1 MNKPSPEDTAAQCRH
16 YAMCKIDYLGTG
28 LCPAGRHHHFVSHYP
43 QGRMDIYAALAG
55 GKLPVTR
62 GLVEI
67 AAACTICGIC
77 DMQCHFA
84 TQLRPL
90 PVVRALKEYVANFLE
105 TGQPVDTPA
114 DSVLVELR
122 GIVGEKW
129 ATNDPAHCIAYAA
142 DPCPVSV
149 ETLPRWVVLPTS
161 TREVS
166 EIMKIVHREKLEY
179 AVRGN
184 GSSVMGFVLSPGLV
198 MDTARLDTLEFDAAN
213 WCVRV
218 GAGVSAF
225 ALQKAA
231 RARGFRV
238 NAAEPAALYCAN
250 IMCSGIFSLFSSSYG
265 TAADNI
271 LDAEFVTP
279 EGGVF
284 RLGEKNAPNLYAFE
298 KADLPQPGICTEAV
312 VRLHPVTDD
321 ESAVAVP
328 FADLPAAIRYARE
341 LNQRG
346 IGIGI
351 GILGGEYLSTFT
363 APSRELARSVKDA
376 FSKEL
381 GIAYLVIVLGDRFAL
396 DAARELAPTVIE
408 TEVMRTLILGMPA
421 LVEKGILDILQGL
434 EGEKPPYEL
443 LAAPG
448 MLPLIE
454 AALDPGAEKL
464 ASVVD
469 PDLIDAY
476 RDLYE
481 RPEMTDMLW
490 LNTFRIVSAR
500 MGRDG
505 HVVAFIVY
513 VPLDDEELIEELHL
527 AFARVARE
535 NRVRGDFGFLT
546 PLDRGRMA
554 VLEWDMYL
562 DHTDPGQVVKMQQAM
577 AETGRMITEF
587 SHRDPRVLW
596 IRYVFNQGFSRKESF
611 LYHGARRE

>member
-1 MNKPSPEDTAAQCRH
+1 MNTQSPEHTAAQCRH

-28 LCPAGRHHHFVSHYP
+28 LCPAGRKHHFVSHYP

-67 AAACTICGIC
+67 AAACTLCGIC

-90 PVVRALKEYVANFLE
+90 PVVRALKEYVTQFLK
-105 TGQPVDTPA
+105 TGQPVDTPS
-114 DSVLVELR
+114 DSVLEELQ

-129 ATNDPAHCIAYAA
+129 ASNDPAHCIAYAS

-149 ETLPRWVVLPTS
+149 ETRPRWVALPAS
-161 TREVS
+161 TQEIS
-166 EIMKIVHREKLEY
+166 EIMKLVHREKLEY

-184 GSSVMGFVLSPGLV
+184 GSSVMGFVLSQGLV
-198 MDTARLDTLEFDAAN
+198 IDTARLDTMAFDAPN

-218 GAGVSAF
+218 GAGISAF

-231 RARGFRV
+231 SARGFRV

-279 EGGVF
+279 EGGIF
-284 RLGEKNAPNLYAFE
+284 RLGEKKAPNLYAFE

-363 APSRELARSVKDA
+363 APTRELARAAKDA

-396 DAARELAPTVIE
+396 DAARKLAPAVIDKE
-408 TEVMRTLILGMPA
+408 IMRTLILGMPA
-421 LVEKGILDILQGL
+421 LVGNGILDILRGM
-434 EGEKPPYEL
+434 EGDKPPFEL

-448 MLPLIE
+448 MAPLIE
-454 AALDPGAEKL
+454 AALDPGPEAF

-476 RDLYE
+476 RELYE

-490 LNTFRIVSAR
+490 LNTFRIISAR

-513 VPLDDEELIEELHL
+513 VPLDDEALIEELHL
-527 AFARVARE
+527 AFTQVAVE
-535 NRVRGDFGFLT
+535 NGVRGDFGFLT

-562 DHTDPGQVVKMQQAM
+562 DHTDPVQVAKMQQAM
-577 AETGRMITEF
+577 ADTGQMISGF
-587 SHRDPRVLW
+587 SRRDPRVLW

-611 LYHGARRE
+611 LYHGARRK